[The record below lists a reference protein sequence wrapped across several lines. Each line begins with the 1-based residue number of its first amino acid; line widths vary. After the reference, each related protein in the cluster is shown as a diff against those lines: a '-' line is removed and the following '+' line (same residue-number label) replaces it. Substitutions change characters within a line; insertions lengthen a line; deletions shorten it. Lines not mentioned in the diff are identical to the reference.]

1 MEINVEDLN
10 VSRQSVSV
18 DETRFSRLETLVE
31 MLVQQGLEDKKKTNT
46 LQESFADGRLNY
58 DDELVADTNT
68 QLPAFYR
75 TIRPISIDVGRIS
88 KIGYHRKMRTPV
100 RELTTKVQGN

>member
-1 MEINVEDLN
+1 MDINVEDLN

-46 LQESFADGRLNY
+46 LQERMAD
-58 DDELVADTNT
+58 
-68 QLPAFYR
+68 
-75 TIRPISIDVGRIS
+75 
-88 KIGYHRKMRTPV
+88 
-100 RELTTKVQGN
+100 

>member
-1 MEINVEDLN
+1 MDINVEDLN

-58 DDELVADTNT
+58 DEELVTDKNT
-68 QLPAFYR
+68 R
-75 TIRPISIDVGRIS
+75 RS
-88 KIGYHRKMRTPV
+88 
-100 RELTTKVQGN
+100 

>member
-1 MEINVEDLN
+1 MDINVEDLN

-46 LQESFADGRLNY
+46 LQESRLDPSNI
-58 DDELVADTNT
+58 N
-68 QLPAFYR
+68 
-75 TIRPISIDVGRIS
+75 
-88 KIGYHRKMRTPV
+88 
-100 RELTTKVQGN
+100 VQSPMKYK

>member
-1 MEINVEDLN
+1 MEDLN

-46 LQESFADGRLNY
+46 LQESFAEGRLNY
-58 DDELVADTNT
+58 DEELVTDKNT
-68 QLPAFYR
+68 R
-75 TIRPISIDVGRIS
+75 RS
-88 KIGYHRKMRTPV
+88 
-100 RELTTKVQGN
+100 